1 MTMLLEAE
9 APTTTAPDWEL
20 VYQRPQTLVDA
31 PTHYCPGCS
40 HGAIHRMVAET
51 IDELGIRGCTICVAP
66 VGCAVFAYK
75 YFALDSCEAAHGRA
89 PAMATGLK
97 RVLPDRII
105 FTYQGDG
112 DLASI
117 GGNEILHAA
126 LRGEQISVIFVNNA
140 VYGMTGG
147 QMAPTTL
154 TGMRTTSSPYGRDP
168 LTQGRPIH
176 ITEMLAT
183 IPGVAYAVR
192 RSMHSVAEMRKVKKA
207 LRLAFQA
214 QMRGLGLSIVEILGA
229 CPTNWHLTPTE
240 SLDFIRDRM
249 LPEYPLGDFKVDER
263 LRN

>member
-9 APTTTAPDWEL
+9 APTTIAPDWEL
-20 VYQRPQTLVDA
+20 VYQRPEALVDA

-40 HGAIHRMVAET
+40 HGAVHRMVAET
-51 IDELGIRGCTICVAP
+51 IDELGIRGCTICVAS

-154 TGMRTTSSPYGRDP
+154 TGMKTTSSPYGRDP

-192 RSMHSVAEMRKVKKA
+192 RSMHSVTEMRKVKKA
-207 LRLAFQA
+207 LRLAFLA

-249 LPEYPLGDFKVDER
+249 LPEYPVGDFKVDES
-263 LRN
+263 LRE